1 MEKTIKFE
9 KIGFGKRVKSMLS
22 VDFRR
27 MFKSR
32 VFYIL
37 IACALLVPIVMT
49 VMLTMMDG
57 TVPVDSQTGLPGK
70 PIEGP
75 DYVWE
80 MLEPP
85 AKKNPTHGA
94 SDPMAAMGEMDV
106 MAMCNINMVFMGVSV
121 FVCLFISDDFR
132 SGYAKNLFTVR
143 AKKGDY
149 VISKTLAGF
158 VCGALMLVSYF
169 VGVILGGAV
178 MGLSFELEVFGLNV
192 GHIVMC
198 MLAKIFLMLV
208 FVSIFTLISVSA
220 KQKAWL
226 SICGSLGGGML
237 LFMTVSMITP
247 LASTALNVLLCAAG
261 GAMFAFGLGAVS
273 RSVLQKTSL
282 V

>member
-1 MEKTIKFE
+1 MDNAINFE
-9 KIGFGKRVKSMLS
+9 SIAFGKRVRSMLK
-22 VDFRR
+22 VDIRR
-27 MFKSR
+27 MLKSR
-32 VFYIL
+32 LFYIL

-57 TVPVDSQTGLPGK
+57 TVPIDQQTGLPGE

-75 DYVWE
+75 EYVWE
-80 MLEPP
+80 SIGGLP
-85 AKKNPTHGA
+85 
-94 SDPMAAMGEMDV
+94 SDNQTMGMPEGDAAAQMGEMDV
-106 MAMCNINMVFMGVSV
+106 LAMCNINMVFMGVAV

-149 VISKTLAGF
+149 VISKTVSGF
-158 VCGALMLVSYF
+158 ICGALMLISYLI
-169 VGVILGGAV
+169 GAMLGGSIS
-178 MGLSFELEVFGLNV
+178 GLSFDMVGFTSFNV
-192 GHIVMC
+192 VMC

-208 FVSIFTLISVSA
+208 FVSIFTLISVAA

-237 LFMTVSMITP
+237 LFMMIDSITP
-247 LASTALNVLLCAAG
+247 LTSTPMNLLLCVAG
-261 GAMFAFGLGAVS
+261 GVLFAVGLGAIS
-273 RSVLQKTSL
+273 NAVLKKTSL